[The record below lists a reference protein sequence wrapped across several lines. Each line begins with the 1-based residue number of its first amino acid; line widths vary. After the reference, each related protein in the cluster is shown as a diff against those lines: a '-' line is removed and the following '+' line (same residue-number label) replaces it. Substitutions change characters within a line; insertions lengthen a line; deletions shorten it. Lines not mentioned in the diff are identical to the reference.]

1 MNMQQLPLSLRLNPS
16 VSFENYIPG
25 PNQAVLTI
33 LQQLIQHTQDTSSV
47 YLWGAAGTGK
57 THLLQAAL
65 HYTHQHGIPSAYV
78 PLRQV
83 CEARVEVLEG
93 IEEMDLVCIDDVD
106 AIAGNVEWE
115 RAVFRMFNQLRDTG
129 KIQILSGHAVPQQLG
144 LHIPD
149 LVSRL
154 SWGGVFALQPL
165 DEPTTVQV
173 LQQHAQ
179 DRGLTLPHKV
189 ALHLI
194 KCAQRDMTTLIGWL
208 QQLDYASLSAK
219 RRLTVPF
226 VNTLLDTL
234 NPPHLNK
241 SAESTG
247 K

>member
-1 MNMQQLPLSLRLNPS
+1 MNMQQLPLNLRLNPS

-33 LQQLIQHTQDTSSV
+33 LQQFIQHTQDTTSV

-57 THLLQAAL
+57 THLLQATL
-65 HYTHQHGIPSAYV
+65 HYTNQHGIASAYV
-78 PLRQV
+78 PLRQLFQT
-83 CEARVEVLEG
+83 RVEMLDG
-93 IEEMDLVCIDDVD
+93 IEEMDLVCIDDID
-106 AIAGNVEWE
+106 AIAGNAEWE
-115 RAVFRMFNQLRDTG
+115 RALFRLFNQLRDTG
-129 KIQILSGHAVPQQLG
+129 KIQILSGHAAPQQLG

-165 DEPTTVQV
+165 DEPTTIQV
-173 LQQHAQ
+173 LQKHAE
-179 DRGLTLPHKV
+179 DRGLNLPHKV
-189 ALHLI
+189 ASHLI
-194 KCAQRDMTTLIGWL
+194 KRAHRDMTTLIDWL

-234 NPPHLNK
+234 NAPPLNK
-241 SAESTG
+241 SAQSTG